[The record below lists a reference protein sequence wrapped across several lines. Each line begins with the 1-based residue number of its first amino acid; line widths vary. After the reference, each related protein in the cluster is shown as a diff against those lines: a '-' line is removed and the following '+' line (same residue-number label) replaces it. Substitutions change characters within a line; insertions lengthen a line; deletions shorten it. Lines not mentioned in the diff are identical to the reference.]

1 MKIFTL
7 GFILIGLMSCAHHRD
22 VRPNASGTHLVQFQT
37 ETKDNGYRNAKA
49 QADHFCEQNKK
60 IAYVKKEGYKYTG
73 DMDEET
79 YKTTKT
85 ASKIAQGV
93 GGAGYVFGGKKEK
106 TAGGIVGLGGAIA
119 SGVAGQ
125 GYTYKMT
132 FICK

>member
-1 MKIFTL
+1 MKSLFLIVVGFT
-7 GFILIGLMSCAHHRD
+7 FISCAHHRD
-22 VRPNASGTHLVQFQT
+22 VRPNANGTHLVQFQT
-37 ETKDNGYRNAKA
+37 ETKDHGYRNAKA
-49 QADHFCEQNKK
+49 QADHFCEQSKK
-60 IAYVKKEGYKYTG
+60 MAYVKKEGYKYTG
-73 DMDEET
+73 EMDEET

-93 GGAGYVFGGKKEK
+93 GGAGYVFGGKKEN

-132 FICK
+132 FVCK